1 MTMKIQDY
9 KEIVATPQAHLEF
22 LQHVTGL
29 MDGIDEVDAA
39 TAARKLHTALRE
51 TVEVGGVHSVR
62 RGTCWPWRKPLA
74 TCGSRRKHRLLC
86 SRM

>member
-29 MDGIDEVDAA
+29 MDGIDEADAA
-39 TAARKLHTALRE
+39 TAARKLHTALRD
-51 TVEVGGVHSVR
+51 TVEVGG
-62 RGTCWPWRKPLA
+62 
-74 TCGSRRKHRLLC
+74 
-86 SRM
+86 